1 MKIAAVKSA
10 LIAFAKAHKQSLG
23 RLAGRQSQILE
34 LGAFVG
40 TAQHFKA
47 AGFSLAFHSKK
58 GNRFRLKTGTRGH
71 PSDYSRVVCQRNDL
85 CWELH
90 SNVSARGAHDSGIYC
105 VDVGIVRPGAIP
117 FTRPSEK
124 WTAIDNGQLVSFVE
138 VKRLVVYPMLLAQF
152 LGIVHELRPEF
163 LRKPSPVGFGPNDVI
178 PPTLAALG
186 GYSSNSTDIVAGF
199 GTRGYS
205 FLVAPMFDFRLAHC
219 RKSPHESPFYP
230 SSSLAV

>member
-1 MKIAAVKSA
+1 MKIASVKAA
-10 LIAFAKAHKQSLG
+10 LTAFAKAHRQSLG

-40 TAQHFKA
+40 TAQHFKS
-47 AGFSLAFHSKK
+47 AGFTLAFHSRE

-71 PSDYSRVVCQRNDL
+71 PSDYSRVVCQRDEES
-85 CWELH
+85 WELH

-117 FTRPSEK
+117 FTRPSGK
-124 WTAIDNGQLVSFVE
+124 WIAIDNDQLVSFVE

-163 LRKPSPVGFGPNDVI
+163 LRQPTPLGFGRSDVI
-178 PPTLAALG
+178 PPALAALG
-186 GYSSNSTDIVAGF
+186 GYSSNSSEIVTGF
-199 GTRGYS
+199 GSRGYS
-205 FLVAPMFDFRLAHC
+205 FLVASLFDFRLAHC
-219 RKSPHESPFYP
+219 RKSPNESPFYP
-230 SSSLAV
+230 SSPFGL